1 MPDANEP
8 QSDEIRVKLS
18 FRIPPRMPSVY
29 AHHMSIQ
36 QGENEVLLSF
46 FEVVPPGTTEQEAEE
61 RLKNL
66 QEIGIIAEC
75 VAKVTIAKDAFPRFA
90 NAMGQVA
97 KQIAILEVQEAQE
110 TQDADDTQDN
120 PES

>member
-1 MPDANEP
+1 M
-8 QSDEIRVKLS
+8 
-18 FRIPPRMPSVY
+18 Y

-46 FEVVPPGTTEQEAEE
+46 FEVVPPVVPPGTTEQEAEE